1 MQKIQ
6 KLGDRVGDLAGLVDL
21 RSHSIRLV
29 FIYSSNVAARS
40 YPGDRA
46 SPLYAAQH
54 HAPQYIPPHQRL
66 HIQLYRGRQCRQQ
79 PGRNLARFSRGT

>member
-1 MQKIQ
+1 M
-6 KLGDRVGDLAGLVDL
+6 DL

-46 SPLYAAQH
+46 SPLYFML
-54 HAPQYIPPHQRL
+54 PNTMPLNTSLLTRDYT
-66 HIQLYRGRQCRQQ
+66 
-79 PGRNLARFSRGT
+79 FSFIVDDNADSNPDATWLDSVEVHEG